1 MAPSECLVSIG
12 DDGSEVKKM
21 VRVRMMVTMVMMVI
35 MLVMTT
41 LMMMM
46 NQKVPWEY
54 LLLKTELA
62 LGQACNLQVE
72 IQ

>member
-1 MAPSECLVSIG
+1 MALSECSISIG
-12 DDGSEVKKM
+12 DDGSEVKM
-21 VRVRMMVTMVMMVI
+21 RVMMMVTVVMMVI
-35 MLVMTT
+35 MSVMTT

-62 LGQACNLQVE
+62 LGQACNL
-72 IQ
+72 